1 MGKMVSPFKASRVLT
16 QQGNPLSLLFSF
28 FFPVADV
35 LDRLTDRAREI
46 GLVDRFLDGRD
57 GVCVSHLQYID
68 NAVFFLQGR
77 KVW

>member
-1 MGKMVSPFKASRVLT
+1 M
-16 QQGNPLSLLFSF
+16 
-28 FFPVADV
+28 